1 MSDPI
6 YSADNL
12 ANING
17 GTGYDVAVFTGTSGF
32 TFNLNLTNGFE
43 SAVGSEGNDNISVQ
57 AYYVQPQYWH
67 GAPTG
72 NYANVPLLQSYILSG
87 DAGNDVLTAGVSAD
101 VLEGGAGNDTLK
113 GEAGGDVMIAIG
125 STDMV
130 DGWARLAANDK
141 EWRVTA

>member
-1 MSDPI
+1 
-6 YSADNL
+6 
-12 ANING
+12 
-17 GTGYDVAVFTGTSGF
+17 
-32 TFNLNLTNGFE
+32 
-43 SAVGSEGNDNISVQ
+43 
-57 AYYVQPQYWH
+57 
-67 GAPTG
+67 
-72 NYANVPLLQSYILSG
+72 
-87 DAGNDVLTAGVSAD
+87 VSAD